1 MLGRTLAGMSLVL
14 HDFEG
19 AKRIDTLDRDSIFGD
34 LCAVDTP
41 ARQLVW
47 LSLQTLSRFDRVLLA
62 RDKHTG
68 RCEGAILVRQSSV
81 GDMPF
86 LTIEAIGG
94 GGVQRQEAML
104 KRMLAY
110 LILRSATSDPRPAAI
125 LAHTRNPLLCYAMR
139 DTARRIGSTGFYPQ
153 PEGSPIAIDTAGLAH
168 RMARQTGSG
177 CHFGDA
183 RIALHAS
190 VGEQIPDGPLLAML
204 DFRHANEATLEADAG
219 RLFRDRLPRSAARR
233 PLVTVVPMA
242 KTPVPGI
249 AAHIAAQALMGGKV
263 FPMFRR

>member
-19 AKRIDTLDRDSIFGD
+19 AKRIDTLDRDIIFDD
-34 LCAVDTP
+34 LRTVDTP

-47 LSLQTLSRFDRVLLA
+47 LSLQTLSRFDRILLA

-68 RCEGAILVRQSSV
+68 RCEGAMLVQKSSV
-81 GDMPF
+81 GDTPF
-86 LTIEAIGG
+86 LTVEAIGSG
-94 GGVQRQEAML
+94 AVQRQEAML

-125 LAHTRNPLLCYAMR
+125 LAHTRNPLLCHAMR
-139 DTARRIGSTGFYPQ
+139 DTAGRIGNTGFYPQ
-153 PEGSPIAIDTAGLAH
+153 PSGSPIAIGTAGLAH
-168 RMARQTGSG
+168 RMARRIGSG
-177 CHFGDA
+177 CQFGDA
-183 RIALHAS
+183 RMALHAGS
-190 VGEQIPDGPLLAML
+190 GERMPEGPLLAML
-204 DFRHANEATLEADAG
+204 DFRHANEAALEADAG

-233 PLVTVVPMA
+233 PFVTVVPMA
-242 KTPVPGI
+242 KHPVPGI
-249 AAHIAAQALMGGKV
+249 AAHIAAQALLGGKV